1 MVDAL
6 APDRSNQ
13 PFGEA
18 VLPRR
23 TLERW
28 LLLYA
33 SDGDAAKMNMAMK
46 DSERCV
52 GATLIGEAECRLVML
67 TLGSSGYDPSRH
79 SAQCACS
86 CDIAGACTAG
96 SGFIW
101 RSCEASGKRRQAVVP
116 RPGCDV
122 IDSVPA

>member
-52 GATLIGEAECRLVML
+52 GATLISRMQARYAH
-67 TLGSSGYDPSRH
+67 LG
-79 SAQCACS
+79 
-86 CDIAGACTAG
+86 
-96 SGFIW
+96 FFW
-101 RSCEASGKRRQAVVP
+101 L
-116 RPGCDV
+116 
-122 IDSVPA
+122 